1 MSEGALVVEEGT
13 GPTDGVPAV
22 RPPDHSPADLYR
34 PFDESLSVTGG
45 SISVIG
51 APGQHSTIFASDP
64 TAKQVDALQYDLGE
78 GPRYKALRTGQPVL
92 IPNGSQDEHPEWPVF
107 GAAVKGLGVG
117 ALFTFPLVLGAATI
131 GVADLYRST
140 SGALSTSEVAEALVI
155 AGSVAGSAV
164 RWAMWSAT
172 KHSPDLAP
180 APELR
185 REIHQATGMII
196 AQLDTSATEA
206 FARLRGHAFATGRS
220 VSEVAHDV
228 VQRRLDFRDLN
239 D

>member
-22 RPPDHSPADLYR
+22 QPPEHTPADLYR
-34 PFDESLSVTGG
+34 PFDESLPVTGG
-45 SISVIG
+45 SISVVG

-64 TAKQVDALQYDLGE
+64 IAKQVDALQFDLGE
-78 GPRYKALRTGQPVL
+78 GPRYKALRTGKPVL
-92 IPNGSQDEHPEWPVF
+92 IPNGSQDEHSDWPVF
-107 GAAVKGLGVG
+107 GDAVKGLGVG
-117 ALFTFPLVLGAATI
+117 ALFAFPLVLGAATV
-131 GVADLYRST
+131 GVVDLYRST
-140 SGALSTSEVAEALVI
+140 SGALSASDVAQGLVI

-164 RWAMWSAT
+164 RWAMWSAKEHDPNLT
-172 KHSPDLAP
+172 P

-185 REIHQATGMII
+185 REVHQATGMII

-220 VSEVAHDV
+220 VAEVARDV